1 MNFLQGK
8 QIDIGDDVL
17 VLLTRD
23 QTKLHQVN
31 MNGDS
36 FALSCKTPAG
46 KKKTLVT
53 AFWFYSRGLDQL
65 HQVSISGVHSPYYA
79 SVCREEHACKK
90 CERIG
95 KDR

>member
-1 MNFLQGK
+1 MTTF
-8 QIDIGDDVL
+8 L

-46 KKKTLVT
+46 VNRFGDDVLVLLT
-53 AFWFYSRGLDQL
+53 RDQTKL
-65 HQVSISGVHSPYYA
+65 HQVNMNGDSFA
-79 SVCREEHACKK
+79 L
-90 CERIG
+90 
-95 KDR
+95 